1 MNTITIDRN
10 QSRLLDEIKVLIPQF
25 NDTEVVDILES
36 AISQIKKCTRVK
48 PGCKTDDTVIS
59 PKIQSL
65 IGIIPQFS
73 QEEIEGD
80 ERLKH
85 ILNH

>member
-1 MNTITIDRN
+1 MNMMTIDRT
-10 QSRLLDEIKVLIPQF
+10 QSRLLDEIRILIPQF
-25 NDTEVVDILES
+25 NDTEVVEILKS
-36 AISQIKKCTRVK
+36 AISQIKKCTRVEQTSK
-48 PGCKTDDTVIS
+48 ADPIVIS

-65 IGIIPQFS
+65 IGIIPPFS

-85 ILNH
+85 I

>member
-1 MNTITIDRN
+1 MDIVLDTDR
-10 QSRLLDEIKVLIPQF
+10 
-25 NDTEVVDILES
+25 
-36 AISQIKKCTRVK
+36 
-48 PGCKTDDTVIS
+48 IS

-65 IGIIPQFS
+65 IGINPQFS

>member
-1 MNTITIDRN
+1 MDIILDTDR
-10 QSRLLDEIKVLIPQF
+10 
-25 NDTEVVDILES
+25 
-36 AISQIKKCTRVK
+36 
-48 PGCKTDDTVIS
+48 IS